1 MSAANAA
8 LGSYLRARRDAARP
22 ADLGLPAEA
31 RRRVPGLRRQEVAS
45 LAGISPEYYLR
56 LEQGK
61 DHQPSPQV
69 LLALSRALRLDADAT
84 DYLFRLA
91 GQSAPA
97 RRSTAGGAAPD
108 AFHTETL
115 DSVATMMEQW
125 TSSPAYMVDRNQ
137 DVLAVNALGRCFV
150 PLQLEPGANLIEA
163 IVAGSERSSREGE
176 EAGERDFW
184 DRSIRSAA
192 ANLRFHA
199 DPLDARLQLLVAS
212 LSSRSRVFR
221 EAWASHE
228 AHPQRQ
234 GAALVAVEPFGYI
247 PFRWQTLEVPG
258 GGQYLTTF
266 FGDPGSPAASA
277 IEYLMAK
284 DRVDRAIRAAG
295 KDRPGPDELVQPD
308 PGR

>member
-1 MSAANAA
+1 MSGANAA
-8 LGSYLRARRDAARP
+8 LGAFLRARRDAARP
-22 ADLGLPAEA
+22 ADLGLPHEA

-91 GQSAPA
+91 GQSVPA
-97 RRSTAGGAAPD
+97 RRNPASAAD
-108 AFHTETL
+108 ASHAETL

-125 TSSPAYMVDRNQ
+125 TTSPAYVVDRNQ

-150 PLQLEPGANLIEA
+150 PLQLQPGANLIEA
-163 IVAGSERSSREGE
+163 IVAGSERSSGDGE
-176 EAGERDFW
+176 EPEERVFW

-199 DPLDARLQLLVAS
+199 DPMDPRLQLLVAS
-212 LSSRSRVFR
+212 LSARSRVFR

-228 AHPQRQ
+228 AHPQRR
-234 GAALVAVEPFGYI
+234 GAALVEVEPFGYI

-284 DRVDRAIRAAG
+284 DRVARAIRAAG
-295 KDRPGPDELVQPD
+295 QDRPGPDELVQPD
-308 PGR
+308 SGR

>member
-1 MSAANAA
+1 MSGANAA
-8 LGSYLRARRDAARP
+8 LGAYLRARRDAVRP
-22 ADLGLPAEA
+22 AELGLPHEA

-91 GQSAPA
+91 GQSVPA
-97 RRSTAGGAAPD
+97 RRNPASAAD
-108 AFHTETL
+108 ASHAETL
-115 DSVATMMEQW
+115 ASVATMMEQW
-125 TSSPAYMVDRNQ
+125 TTSPAYVVDRNQ

-150 PLQLEPGANLIEA
+150 PLQLQPGANLIEA
-163 IVAGSERSSREGE
+163 IVAGSERSSGDGE
-176 EAGERDFW
+176 EPEERVFW

-199 DPLDARLQLLVAS
+199 DPMDPRLQLLVAS
-212 LSSRSRVFR
+212 LSARSRVFR

-228 AHPQRQ
+228 AHPQRR
-234 GAALVAVEPFGYI
+234 GAALVEIEPFGYI

-284 DRVDRAIRAAG
+284 DRVARAIRAAG
-295 KDRPGPDELVQPD
+295 QNRPGPDELVQPD
-308 PGR
+308 SGR

>member
-1 MSAANAA
+1 MSGANAA
-8 LGSYLRARRDAARP
+8 LGAFLRARRDAVRP
-22 ADLGLPAEA
+22 ADLGLPHEA

-91 GQSAPA
+91 GQSVPA
-97 RRSTAGGAAPD
+97 RRNPASAAD
-108 AFHTETL
+108 ASHAETL

-125 TSSPAYMVDRNQ
+125 TTSPAYVVDRNQ

-150 PLQLEPGANLIEA
+150 PLQLQPGANLIEA
-163 IVAGSERSSREGE
+163 IVAGSERSSGDGE
-176 EAGERDFW
+176 EPEERVFW

-199 DPLDARLQLLVAS
+199 DPLDPRLQLLVAS
-212 LSSRSRVFR
+212 LSARSRVFR

-228 AHPQRQ
+228 AHPQRR
-234 GAALVAVEPFGYI
+234 GAALVEIEPFGYI

-284 DRVDRAIRAAG
+284 DRVARAIRAAG
-295 KDRPGPDELVQPD
+295 QDRPGPEELVQPE

>member
-1 MSAANAA
+1 MSGANAA
-8 LGSYLRARRDAARP
+8 LGAYLRARRDAVRP
-22 ADLGLPAEA
+22 ADLGLPHEA

-91 GQSAPA
+91 GQSVPA
-97 RRSTAGGAAPD
+97 RRSPASAAD
-108 AFHTETL
+108 ASHAETL

-125 TSSPAYMVDRNQ
+125 TTSPAYVVDRNQ

-150 PLQLEPGANLIEA
+150 PLQLQPGANLIEA
-163 IVAGSERSSREGE
+163 IVAGSERSSGDGE
-176 EAGERDFW
+176 EPEERVFW
-184 DRSIRSAA
+184 DRSIRTAA

-199 DPLDARLQLLVAS
+199 DPLDPRLQLLVAS
-212 LSSRSRVFR
+212 LSARSRVFR

-228 AHPQRQ
+228 AHPQRR
-234 GAALVAVEPFGYI
+234 GAALVEIEPFGYI

-284 DRVDRAIRAAG
+284 DRVARAIRAAG
-295 KDRPGPDELVQPD
+295 QDRPGPDELVQPE

>member
-1 MSAANAA
+1 LSGANAA
-8 LGSYLRARRDAARP
+8 LGAFLRARRDAARP
-22 ADLGLPAEA
+22 ADLGLPHEA

-91 GQSAPA
+91 GQSVPA
-97 RRSTAGGAAPD
+97 RRNPASAAD
-108 AFHTETL
+108 ASHAETL

-125 TSSPAYMVDRNQ
+125 TTSPAYVVDRNQ

-150 PLQLEPGANLIEA
+150 PLQLQPGANLIEA
-163 IVAGSERSSREGE
+163 IVAGSERSSGDGE
-176 EAGERDFW
+176 EPEERVFW

-199 DPLDARLQLLVAS
+199 DPMDPRLQLLVAS
-212 LSSRSRVFR
+212 LSARSRVFR

-228 AHPQRQ
+228 AHPQRR
-234 GAALVAVEPFGYI
+234 GAALVEVEPFGYI

-284 DRVDRAIRAAG
+284 DRVARAIRAAG
-295 KDRPGPDELVQPD
+295 QDRPGPDELVQPD
-308 PGR
+308 SGR

>member
-1 MSAANAA
+1 MSGANAA
-8 LGSYLRARRDAARP
+8 LGAYLRARRDAVRP
-22 ADLGLPAEA
+22 ADLGLPHEA

-91 GQSAPA
+91 GQSVPA
-97 RRSTAGGAAPD
+97 RRSPASAAD
-108 AFHTETL
+108 ASHAETL

-125 TSSPAYMVDRNQ
+125 TTSPAYMVDRNQ

-150 PLQLEPGANLIEA
+150 PLQLQPGANLIEA
-163 IVAGSERSSREGE
+163 IVAGSERSSGDGE
-176 EAGERDFW
+176 EPEERVFW

-199 DPLDARLQLLVAS
+199 DPLDPRLQLLVAS
-212 LSSRSRVFR
+212 LSARSRVFR

-228 AHPQRQ
+228 AHPQRR
-234 GAALVAVEPFGYI
+234 GAALVEVEPFGYI

-266 FGDPGSPAASA
+266 FGDPGSAAASA

-284 DRVDRAIRAAG
+284 DRVARAIRAAG
-295 KDRPGPDELVQPD
+295 QDRPGPEELVQPES
-308 PGR
+308 GR

>member
-1 MSAANAA
+1 MSGANAA
-8 LGSYLRARRDAARP
+8 LGAFLRARRDAVRP
-22 ADLGLPAEA
+22 AELGLPHEA

-84 DYLFRLA
+84 DYLFRIA
-91 GQSAPA
+91 GQSVPA
-97 RRSTAGGAAPD
+97 RRNPASAAD
-108 AFHTETL
+108 ASHAETL

-125 TSSPAYMVDRNQ
+125 TTSPAYVVDRNQ

-150 PLQLEPGANLIEA
+150 PLQLQPGANLIEA
-163 IVAGSERSSREGE
+163 IVAGSERSSGDGE
-176 EAGERDFW
+176 EPEERVFW

-199 DPLDARLQLLVAS
+199 DPLDPRLQLLVAS
-212 LSSRSRVFR
+212 LSARSRVFR

-228 AHPQRQ
+228 AHPQRR
-234 GAALVAVEPFGYI
+234 GAALVEVEPFGYI

-284 DRVDRAIRAAG
+284 DRVARAIRAAG
-295 KDRPGPDELVQPD
+295 QDRPGPDELVQPD
-308 PGR
+308 SGR